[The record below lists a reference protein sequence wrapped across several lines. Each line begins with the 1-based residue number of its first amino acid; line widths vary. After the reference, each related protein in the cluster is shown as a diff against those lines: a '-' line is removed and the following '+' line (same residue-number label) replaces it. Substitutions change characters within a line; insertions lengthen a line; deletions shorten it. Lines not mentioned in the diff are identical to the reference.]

1 VRPDASQRSL
11 SSYKVPHPLIQAFG
25 CIFIYLI
32 CVLKATQST
41 RVDGDSIQYAV
52 DLLNRLLGEAEIA
65 FIRMRTNTAVDDDY
79 FDDAESIS
87 TTETLLAMLIENAF
101 SISDPEA
108 ENQKPAPY
116 FDLRY
121 VYSRYTA
128 EATENATQHADS
140 RHHKDLKLL
149 AEEIGVIQT
158 ILSKQRE
165 TLKELF
171 PTQDMH
177 VSARE
182 SPMSTLDMRVGSRA
196 LADLQTRIDHFTQLG
211 RLAEQASEWNQHF
224 IDVRNEANGKAI
236 FIFTT
241 FTIIFLPLT
250 FVAGLLGMNTKDIR
264 NTEDNQWIFWAV
276 ALPFTVAVLVVAVGI
291 VQFISHRRGRLL
303 GRRRRWRLFS
313 PRKKRALMTM
323 LRGG

>member
-1 VRPDASQRSL
+1 
-11 SSYKVPHPLIQAFG
+11 LIQAFG
-25 CIFIYLI
+25 CIFIYLV

-52 DLLNRLLGEAEIA
+52 DLIYRLLGEAETA

-87 TTETLLAMLIENAF
+87 TTETLLAMLIENAL

-121 VYSRYTA
+121 VYSKYTA
-128 EATENATQHADS
+128 EATENATQHADA

-149 AEEIGVIQT
+149 AEEISVIRG
-158 ILSKQRE
+158 ILSTQKE
-165 TLKELF
+165 TLRKLF
-171 PTQDMH
+171 PTEDVQM
-177 VSARE
+177 STRE
-182 SPMSTLDMRVGSRA
+182 SPMSTLDVRVGSRA
-196 LADLQTRIDHFTQLG
+196 LADLQTRIDHFKQLG
-211 RLAEQASEWNQHF
+211 DLAQQASEWNQHF
-224 IDVRNEANGKAI
+224 IDVRSEANGKAI
-236 FIFTT
+236 YVFTT
-241 FTIIFLPLT
+241 FTVIFLPLT

-276 ALPFTVAVLVVAVGI
+276 ALPFTVAVLVVAIGI
-291 VQFISHRRGRLL
+291 VQYISHRRGRLL

-313 PRKKRALMTM
+313 PRRKRALMMM
-323 LRGG
+323 LRGS